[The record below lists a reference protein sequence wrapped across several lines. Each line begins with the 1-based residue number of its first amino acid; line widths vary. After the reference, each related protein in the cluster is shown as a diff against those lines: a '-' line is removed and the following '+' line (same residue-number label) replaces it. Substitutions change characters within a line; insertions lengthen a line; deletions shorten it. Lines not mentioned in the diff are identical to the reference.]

1 MIYPRAAFFFML
13 ACPRCGNELD
23 KKYFDGGYWM
33 ASRDPVWTCGPC
45 NTFYRT
51 KELKKVMC
59 HA

>member
-1 MIYPRAAFFFML
+1 MIYAHTAFFSMF
-13 ACPRCGNELD
+13 ACPRCGNELE

-33 ASRDPVWTCGPC
+33 ASRDPVWICSPC